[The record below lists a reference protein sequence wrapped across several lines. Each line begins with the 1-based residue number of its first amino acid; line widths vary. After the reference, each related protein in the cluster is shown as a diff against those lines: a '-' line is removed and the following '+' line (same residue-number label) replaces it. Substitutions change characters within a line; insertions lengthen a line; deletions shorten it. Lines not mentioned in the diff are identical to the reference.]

1 MISKVHVHNIH
12 LLFIIYFVCPPWDA
26 VPLGVY
32 QYVKFI
38 LAFEP
43 PPPVGFKSKKK
54 INQVP
59 KS

>member
-32 QYVKFI
+32 HYVKFI

-43 PPPVGFKSKKK
+43 PPTVGFKSKSNL
-54 INQVP
+54 I
-59 KS
+59 